1 MCTFLVTNRKNLTNT
16 DFLKSGGPDGT
27 STIVRDGITF
37 THNLLSVTGEYTL
50 QPIEQ
55 YGRLF
60 YLLGEVYNRN
70 MNYRSD
76 VYDVAHAWNT
86 QTLNSLQGEYLLL
99 IYENSILHIIT
110 DTWST
115 RQVYYTKYTDDEWA
129 LSTLPLL
136 NTSERLMS
144 NSHYIMHNNILTHLS
159 YMRSWNLDQNVQ
171 SYDRIYDALW
181 NAIDSRWTKNA
192 VVLLSG
198 GVDSSVIA
206 LRYAET
212 KRPFRS
218 LTLKINDVEDNNTL
232 NSLLNVTK
240 EYNTNYIMDTYDE
253 NFHPIWGAAQY
264 VSNTLDSK
272 VMIVGHGADEI
283 YCNYNNKK
291 KMNDFNNPFD
301 VWPDDLSDVFPY
313 RHFYDGLMRKH
324 LDTYETNSLSH
335 GVEIRNTYCDVNLTQ
350 EWLNLTPNL
359 KNTRHKDFLL
369 KYMEKCEVSIPNKI
383 AAMSMQHTKYKSL

>member
-159 YMRSWNLDQNVQ
+159 YM
-171 SYDRIYDALW
+171 
-181 NAIDSRWTKNA
+181 
-192 VVLLSG
+192 
-198 GVDSSVIA
+198 
-206 LRYAET
+206 
-212 KRPFRS
+212 
-218 LTLKINDVEDNNTL
+218 
-232 NSLLNVTK
+232 
-240 EYNTNYIMDTYDE
+240 
-253 NFHPIWGAAQY
+253 
-264 VSNTLDSK
+264 
-272 VMIVGHGADEI
+272 
-283 YCNYNNKK
+283 
-291 KMNDFNNPFD
+291 
-301 VWPDDLSDVFPY
+301 
-313 RHFYDGLMRKH
+313 
-324 LDTYETNSLSH
+324 
-335 GVEIRNTYCDVNLTQ
+335 
-350 EWLNLTPNL
+350 
-359 KNTRHKDFLL
+359 
-369 KYMEKCEVSIPNKI
+369 
-383 AAMSMQHTKYKSL
+383 